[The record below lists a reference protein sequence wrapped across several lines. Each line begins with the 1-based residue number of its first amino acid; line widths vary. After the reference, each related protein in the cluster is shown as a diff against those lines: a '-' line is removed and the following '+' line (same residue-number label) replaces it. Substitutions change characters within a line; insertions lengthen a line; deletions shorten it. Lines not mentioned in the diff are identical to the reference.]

1 MGPPPL
7 TVAPWA
13 GAEYTLA
20 GRRWEGHEL
29 IVADTETAFAE
40 EVLAASEPVVVDF
53 WAPWCGPCR
62 MVSPEVEALAEQYV
76 GRIKFVKTNVDET
89 PEVAA
94 RYGVMGIPM
103 IGLFK
108 DGELVRNITGARPRH
123 AIEDDLGLKF
133 YAPTKARGPGGRRG
147 QARGR
152 PRRAARPVSY

>member
-1 MGPPPL
+1 MS
-7 TVAPWA
+7 
-13 GAEYTLA
+13 
-20 GRRWEGHEL
+20 L

-62 MVSPEVEALAEQYV
+62 MVSPEVEALAEQYG

-108 DGELVRNITGARPRH
+108 DGELVRNITGARPAPRH
-123 AIEDDLGLKF
+123 
-133 YAPTKARGPGGRRG
+133 
-147 QARGR
+147 RGR
-152 PRRAARPVSY
+152 PRPEVLRAVQGRGRPSPTRPSPRWPRRAARPASTEAQPARPVGRPDGPRYVA

>member
-1 MGPPPL
+1 MS
-7 TVAPWA
+7 V
-13 GAEYTLA
+13 
-20 GRRWEGHEL
+20 

-108 DGELVRNITGARPRH
+108 DGELVRNITGARPAPRH
-123 AIEDDLGLKF
+123 RGRPRPEVLRADQGC
-133 YAPTKARGPGGRRG
+133 GPGRRRG
-147 QARGR
+147 QARGGPGGPPGR
-152 PRRAARPVSY
+152 

>member
-1 MGPPPL
+1 MS
-7 TVAPWA
+7 
-13 GAEYTLA
+13 
-20 GRRWEGHEL
+20 L

-76 GRIKFVKTNVDET
+76 GRVKFVKTNVDET

-133 YAPTKARGPGGRRG
+133 YAPSKAAAAPV
-147 QARGR
+147 ADEAKPEAPSGR
-152 PRRAARPVSY
+152 PAGQY

>member
-1 MGPPPL
+1 MS
-7 TVAPWA
+7 
-13 GAEYTLA
+13 
-20 GRRWEGHEL
+20 L

-76 GRIKFVKTNVDET
+76 GRVKFVKTNVDET

-133 YAPTKARGPGGRRG
+133 YAGRR
-147 QARGR
+147 RPRPPSPTRPSPRR
-152 PRRAARPVSY
+152 PRRAARPASTSRSWHALTRGIRSRVTLPE